1 MRING
6 RNWRISG
13 NAPVILLFTA
23 LSFGALLFNGITGGW
38 ANQALFSVYRS
49 SLLDPFTYIRF
60 FGHVLG
66 HANWSHFIGNIMLLL
81 VIGPLLEEKYGSA
94 ELLVVILTT
103 ALVTGAAHFLFA
115 PGSRLL
121 GASGVVFACILLASL
136 GSLREG
142 EIPLTFLLVAA
153 IYLGQQL
160 YGALFLKD
168 GVSYLTHILGGV
180 TGASFGYLM
189 NRNRVRI

>member
-6 RNWRISG
+6 RNWQVSG

-23 LSFGALLFNGITGGW
+23 LSFGALILNGITGGW
-38 ANQALFSVYRS
+38 ANKALFSVYRA

-66 HANWSHFIGNIMLLL
+66 HANWSHFIGNIVLIL
-81 VIGPLLEEKYGSA
+81 VLGPLLEEKYGSA
-94 ELLVVILTT
+94 DLLAVILAT
-103 ALVTGAAHFLFA
+103 AFVTGVAHFIFA
-115 PGSRLL
+115 PDSRLL
-121 GASGVVFACILLASL
+121 GASGVVFACILLSSL

-142 EIPLTFLLVAA
+142 EIPLTFLLVAV

-189 NRNRVRI
+189 GRNRARI

>member
-6 RNWRISG
+6 RNWQVSG

-23 LSFGALLFNGITGGW
+23 LSFGALILNGLTGGW
-38 ANQALFSVYRS
+38 ANKALFSVYRA

-66 HANWSHFIGNIMLLL
+66 HANWSHFIGNIVLIL
-81 VIGPLLEEKYGSA
+81 VLGPLLEEKYGSA
-94 ELLVVILTT
+94 DLLAVILAT
-103 ALVTGAAHFLFA
+103 AFVTGVAHFIFA
-115 PGSRLL
+115 PDSRLL
-121 GASGVVFACILLASL
+121 GASGVVFACILLSSL

-142 EIPLTFLLVAA
+142 EIPLTFLLVAV

-189 NRNRVRI
+189 GRNRARI